1 MRAVGYFA
9 PGPITAPDSLVDIEL
24 PRPSARGRDL
34 LVEVRA
40 ISVNPVDYKVRS
52 SAAPSAGAAKVI
64 GYDAAGVVVEAGPDA
79 SLFRP
84 GDEVFYAGSVTRS
97 GTNAEFQLV
106 DERIVGRKPRSLG
119 FAEAAALPL
128 TSITAWE
135 ALFDRMDIRKP
146 VAGAAP
152 AVLIIGG
159 AGGVS
164 SIAIQLVRALT
175 DLTVVATASRPETMS
190 WVKDL
195 GAHHVIDHGK
205 PIAAQVAGLGMGAPG
220 FVFSTTHTAEHLK
233 EIVELIAPQG
243 RLALINN
250 EPLELAI
257 VDAQERL
264 NTLGIDVYSLNA
276 PNCRHDRAAC
286 AARQSVKSGRCRQNP
301 HHGRRALRHHQ
312 RSQPQAR
319 ARAARDWQGPRQDRA
334 RGVPTRTDI
343 GAIALQYVFNDPG
356 RFPATTKPILSICR
370 NQFLTTGD
378 AV

>member
-24 PRPSARGRDL
+24 PRPSATGRDL

-40 ISVNPVDYKVRS
+40 VSVNPVDYKVRS
-52 SAAPSAGAAKVI
+52 SAAPPAGSAKVI
-64 GYDAAGVVVEAGPDA
+64 GYDAAGVVVEAGPQA

-84 GDEVFYAGSVTRS
+84 GDEVFYAGSIIRS
-97 GTNAEFQLV
+97 GTNAEFHLV
-106 DERIVGRKPRSLG
+106 DERIVGHKPRSLG

-164 SIAIQLVRALT
+164 SIAIQLVRTLT

-195 GAHHVIDHGK
+195 GAHYVINHGK
-205 PIAAQVAGLGMGAPG
+205 PIAAQVAALDIGAPG
-220 FVFSTTHTAEHLK
+220 FVFSTTHTTDHLK

-250 EPLELAI
+250 EPLELALLMRKCVSI
-257 VDAQERL
+257 HWESMFTRSMLQTADMAEQHALLDKVAALVDAGKIRTTVAEHFG
-264 NTLGIDVYSLNA
+264 TINA
-276 PNCRHDRAAC
+276 ANLKRA
-286 AARQSVKSGRCRQNP
+286 
-301 HHGRRALRHHQ
+301 HALLET
-312 RSQPQAR
+312 
-319 ARAARDWQGPRQDRA
+319 GTA
-334 RGVPTRTDI
+334 RGKIVLE
-343 GAIALQYVFNDPG
+343 GFQ
-356 RFPATTKPILSICR
+356 
-370 NQFLTTGD
+370 
-378 AV
+378 